1 MRTASVDPLGCDGR
15 VGGEHNGQVRNVDVG
30 VERLDVVE
38 HLSFTNQF
46 RADGLIEHCYAV
58 ASRGGASI
66 LDRSL
71 PRLASVADR
80 PGLAVGNQADLLLVD
95 GETVA
100 AAVMD
105 RGRDRTVIHNG
116 RVVADGGT
124 LTA

>member
-1 MRTASVDPLGCDGR
+1 M
-15 VGGEHNGQVRNVDVG
+15 
-30 VERLDVVE
+30 
-38 HLSFTNQF
+38 
-46 RADGLIEHCYAV
+46 

-80 PGLAVGNQADLLLVD
+80 PGFAVGDQADLLLVD

-116 RVVADGGT
+116 RAVADGGA